1 MSPHSRSVTRQMVK
15 KIDCFVCG
23 KTSLSRNEIGVNK
36 KLLGENIAQF
46 YCLDCLAGYLDV
58 SVEELQDKIE
68 EFKRE
73 GCKLFG

>member
-36 KLLGENIAQF
+36 KLLAVNIVQF
-46 YCLDCLAGYLDV
+46 YCLDCLASYLDV
-58 SVEELQDKIE
+58 TVEELQDKIE

>member
-1 MSPHSRSVTRQMVK
+1 M
-15 KIDCFVCG
+15 INCFVCG

-36 KLLGENIAQF
+36 KLMGEHIAQF
-46 YCLDCLAGYLDV
+46 YCLDCLASYLDV
-58 SVEELQDKIE
+58 TVEELQEKIE